1 MGQNK
6 FKKYF
11 SILICFLLITS
22 CQYQWIEKKHIEL
35 EKVSFGSSIKDSFKN
50 KTVRYFSSGASMNNI
65 SLKILNINFK
75 KKNFYGGTAARAKQ
89 IEIIGELEYVFLNST
104 QTKSGILQMSGWI
117 PVNESNPQSELIAQ
131 KTIIEELEFSL
142 LEKLAQE
149 YWLIES

>member
-142 LEKLAQE
+142 LEKLIQE
-149 YWLIES
+149 YWLIET